1 MMKPL
6 RRLAFAFALVA
17 AAYAGFRWGP
27 AVFPRFQ
34 TMLGIEAD
42 GGASAEPAPSPEI
55 AEATLDRFERF
66 RAGGEGQRLAL
77 GGTELTSVVRHSLP
91 GLLPR
96 GVADPEVRLRDGK
109 VHVSAR
115 VAVSSFPRLPRLDQV
130 IGLLPD
136 TVLMEMRGSLLPLD
150 QTHLALVVDRVQA
163 ARIPIP
169 TRMMGEVLDGLR
181 GDRGGPGLPDNAL
194 PVPLPDGLEA
204 VYVESDSLVLVSEG
218 AGG

>member
-1 MMKPL
+1 MMKNL
-6 RRLAFAFALVA
+6 RRLALALALVA

-27 AVFPRFQ
+27 AVFPRVEA
-34 TMLGIEAD
+34 MLGVDAQGD
-42 GGASAEPAPSPEI
+42 AVAEPAPSPEI

-77 GGTELTSVVRHSLP
+77 GGTELTSIVRYSLP
-91 GLLPR
+91 GLIPG
-96 GVADPEVRLRDGK
+96 GVADPEVRLREGK

-130 IGLLPD
+130 VGLLPD
-136 TVLMEMRGSLLPLD
+136 TLLMEMRGSLVPLD

-169 TRMMGEVLDGLR
+169 ARMVGAVLDGLR
-181 GDRGGPGLPDNAL
+181 GDRGGPGLPEDAL
-194 PVPLPDGLEA
+194 PVPLPDGLES
-204 VYVESDSLVLVSEG
+204 VYVEGDSLVLVSEG